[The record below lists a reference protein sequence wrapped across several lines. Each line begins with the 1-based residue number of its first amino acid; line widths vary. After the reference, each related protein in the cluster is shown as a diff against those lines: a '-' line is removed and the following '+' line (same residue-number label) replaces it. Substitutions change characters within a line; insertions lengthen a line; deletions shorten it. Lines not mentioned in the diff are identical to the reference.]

1 MKNATLSP
9 FGKEIKKR
17 LIDLGKTQTWL
28 IDRVGEATGLYFDG
42 SYMYK
47 IQTGQLTT
55 PKIVQ
60 AISEIL
66 DIPPD
71 EQSHC
76 TTKSVR

>member
-17 LIDLGKTQTWL
+17 LIDLEKPQAGL

-60 AISEIL
+60 AICDIL
-66 DIPPD
+66 DID
-71 EQSHC
+71 FDDTSN
-76 TTKSVR
+76 SVR

>member
-17 LIDLGKTQTWL
+17 LIDLEKPQAWL
-28 IDRVGEATGLYFDG
+28 IDRVKEATGLYFDG

-60 AISEIL
+60 AICDIL
-66 DIPPD
+66 DINFD
-71 EQSHC
+71 DTSN
-76 TTKSVR
+76 SVR